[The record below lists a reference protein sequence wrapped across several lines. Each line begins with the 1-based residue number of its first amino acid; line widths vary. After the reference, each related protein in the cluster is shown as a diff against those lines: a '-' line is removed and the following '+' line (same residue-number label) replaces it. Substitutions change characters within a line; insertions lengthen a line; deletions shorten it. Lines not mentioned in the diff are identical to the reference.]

1 MAKPIDEFNTYGIS
15 NPDGVQEGFSDYAKY
30 SFDDEKSQ
38 RINEFSKDSIKETN
52 SVEEYPQ
59 GREGHTEKDK
69 RRMDDNRSNSSSSVQ
84 SASSAAQAASSV
96 ASIGSSLGAL
106 AGVVAS
112 AVVTAVIVVAVFIST
127 MTMNLSL
134 VMAHTDSLTVQL
146 DISGAQEEDF
156 NEAIVATLEGKDGEY
171 QEQIVNKDTL
181 YLTFN
186 NLLPGKEYLIKVK
199 NKDKVFVEK
208 SFFTSQ
214 NEVDKGQIL
223 THYDNNLV
231 VVSAANVVLKSNE
244 FYTITA
250 KDAQGNV
257 VFTQDSTNPNEEF
270 VFSVDTQIKLYF
282 SLSVSGSTYS
292 ISELVPS
299 DYPEP
304 TPGPEPEP
312 TPEPVADPVYDY
324 SQGAWSW
331 ASDYSSAT
339 ISFTEIH
346 GLDPLVVQAEVSS
359 EKTKF
364 EDCENDGEMSYYA
377 SLIESYGTYQ
387 DIKRVTIPALGHDY
401 EVEFTWYLYDD
412 PTQVTARYEIT
423 CTRNAAHGDYG
434 SAEVS
439 YTIDST
445 GECGSDET
453 IHYTAVFTYDGKEYK
468 ETKDA
473 TRTIQHELDDSAEV
487 TFPTSI
493 DDKIDFSSGALS
505 GSPKA
510 TYTCKNCGET
520 VEESCIVEGKE
531 FSSDHVTYTVSCL
544 GEQHQ
549 YEVQLKKTF
558 TDGTM
563 NFAYDSDTDS
573 IIVSSFARNVL
584 DAPCTDTSLNIP
596 STVFGKN
603 VTKIAN
609 YALRETGYEIITMPN
624 TVTEIGDYA
633 IYHCQYLTKV
643 TLSEGLTSL
652 GGSAFQY
659 CSLLNDITLP
669 EGLTTIGEDAFA
681 NCSALEEITIPEGIT
696 TISTGLFQN
705 CTSLAS
711 VSIPT
716 SIRMVG
722 ASAFSGCS
730 SITEI
735 AFPCSTWNK
744 PGVESIGTGAF
755 TGCTSLQSLTIPVG
769 AQDSTTPWFGFYF
782 GTSNSGIEDKVTGCK
797 NQYVSADYY
806 YIPNSL
812 THLTLES
819 KTQGAGDYVV
829 EREFYNITTI
839 QTIDSVNDYGVK
851 AIGSSAFEGCTGL
864 TSISLKGVKNFGSN
878 AFKGCTGLTSIELD
892 ADAQSIGEGFLEG
905 CKSLASINVPFI
917 GDTASNATPQGTN
930 PEKTS
935 ENFVLGYFFGTTSGS
950 GLTAVQ
956 QKGSGS
962 ASLTTYYIPS
972 GLTEI
977 YVGTKN
983 TSYNTKAGIY
993 YGAFMNCTMVQTVH
1007 LGPYIKAI
1015 TSDAFAGSGVTKLYF
1030 MATDTYQVYD
1040 SNGSSIKSY
1049 SPEALEDASTNAV
1062 TMKTNTGYLW
1072 RIY

>member
-1 MAKPIDEFNTYGIS
+1 
-15 NPDGVQEGFSDYAKY
+15 
-30 SFDDEKSQ
+30 
-38 RINEFSKDSIKETN
+38 
-52 SVEEYPQ
+52 
-59 GREGHTEKDK
+59 
-69 RRMDDNRSNSSSSVQ
+69 
-84 SASSAAQAASSV
+84 
-96 ASIGSSLGAL
+96 
-106 AGVVAS
+106 
-112 AVVTAVIVVAVFIST
+112 
-127 MTMNLSL
+127 
-134 VMAHTDSLTVQL
+134 
-146 DISGAQEEDF
+146 
-156 NEAIVATLEGKDGEY
+156 
-171 QEQIVNKDTL
+171 
-181 YLTFN
+181 
-186 NLLPGKEYLIKVK
+186 
-199 NKDKVFVEK
+199 
-208 SFFTSQ
+208 
-214 NEVDKGQIL
+214 
-223 THYDNNLV
+223 
-231 VVSAANVVLKSNE
+231 
-244 FYTITA
+244 
-250 KDAQGNV
+250 
-257 VFTQDSTNPNEEF
+257 
-270 VFSVDTQIKLYF
+270 
-282 SLSVSGSTYS
+282 
-292 ISELVPS
+292 
-299 DYPEP
+299 
-304 TPGPEPEP
+304 
-312 TPEPVADPVYDY
+312 
-324 SQGAWSW
+324 
-331 ASDYSSAT
+331 
-339 ISFTEIH
+339 
-346 GLDPLVVQAEVSS
+346 
-359 EKTKF
+359 
-364 EDCENDGEMSYYA
+364 
-377 SLIESYGTYQ
+377 
-387 DIKRVTIPALGHDY
+387 
-401 EVEFTWYLYDD
+401 
-412 PTQVTARYEIT
+412 
-423 CTRNAAHGDYG
+423 
-434 SAEVS
+434 
-439 YTIDST
+439 
-445 GECGSDET
+445 
-453 IHYTAVFTYDGKEYK
+453 
-468 ETKDA
+468 
-473 TRTIQHELDDSAEV
+473 
-487 TFPTSI
+487 
-493 DDKIDFSSGALS
+493 
-505 GSPKA
+505 
-510 TYTCKNCGET
+510 
-520 VEESCIVEGKE
+520 
-531 FSSDHVTYTVSCL
+531 
-544 GEQHQ
+544 
-549 YEVQLKKTF
+549 
-558 TDGTM
+558 M

-573 IIVSSFARNVL
+573 IVVSSFAKNVL

-864 TSISLKGVKNFGSN
+864 TSISLKGVKNFGSK

-892 ADAQSIGEGFLEG
+892 ADVQSIGEGFLEG

-917 GDTASNATPQGTN
+917 GDTSTNAKPEGTN

-956 QKGSGS
+956 QKSSDS

-983 TSYNTKAGIY
+983 TSYSTKAGIY
-993 YGAFMNCTMVQTVH
+993 YGAFMNCSMVQTVH
-1007 LGPYIKAI
+1007 LGEYITAI
-1015 TSDAFAGSGVTKLYF
+1015 TSDAFTGSGVTNLYF

-1040 SNGSSIKSY
+1040 SNGNSKGSY

-1062 TMKTNTGYLW
+1062 TMKANTGYLW